1 MVLIEPIV
9 VLCLL
14 CKQFLAELNNNGK
27 SFYTGNVV
35 DRKSDGIKNQKL
47 FRQTLNQAIRD

>member
-1 MVLIEPIV
+1 MHIYVL

-35 DRKSDGIKNQKL
+35 DRKSDGVKNQKL